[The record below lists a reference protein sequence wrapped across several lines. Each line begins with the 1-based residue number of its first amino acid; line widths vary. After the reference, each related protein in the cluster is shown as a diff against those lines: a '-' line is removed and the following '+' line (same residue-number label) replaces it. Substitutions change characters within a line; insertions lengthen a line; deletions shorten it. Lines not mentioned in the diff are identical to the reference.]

1 MSVVQPY
8 ECHGYAMDT
17 EITVKITDRYAGYG
31 CHKRS
36 DDNMQSTSESLRKCP
51 QKIRKQMTIYF
62 SSIINVGVEREYLC
76 SNIFYFSRQMKD
88 KK

>member
-8 ECHGYAMDT
+8 EYHGYAMDT

-51 QKIRKQMTIYF
+51 RK
-62 SSIINVGVEREYLC
+62 SG
-76 SNIFYFSRQMKD
+76 K
-88 KK
+88 